1 MPKLLKKNPKI
12 ILVLTGSKKIP
23 HKAFWLKNL
32 GLISKNRYLNIL
44 SNSLCLVVPTK
55 EGYGTRV
62 KIIESLCNGTVV
74 VSSKI
79 GIEGINYNK
88 RIPPPFECSDDTSFV
103 NAILKV
109 SKNKIYKKN
118 AIKKS
123 VFYTQ
128 HYDAHKKTIS
138 FMKEVL

>member
-109 SKNKIYKKN
+109 SKNKIYKKCN
-118 AIKKS
+118 
-123 VFYTQ
+123 
-128 HYDAHKKTIS
+128 
-138 FMKEVL
+138 